1 PPDPA
6 PAGGPLRS
14 RTCPRPHL
22 TPAARAE
29 RLVLTGAALSAA
41 ALAAADPVLDIALG
55 AGGAGLLLM
64 ALGGLGLYLTRR
76 RQ

>member
-1 PPDPA
+1 M
-6 PAGGPLRS
+6 
-14 RTCPRPHL
+14 
-22 TPAARAE
+22 
-29 RLVLTGAALSAA
+29 LTGAALSAA